1 MKRLLSA
8 RDFNT
13 LEIAMSSIMANKM
26 RSTLTALGIIFGVA
40 AIITMLA
47 IGKGAEA
54 EILEQLKA
62 TGVNNIIIN
71 AREPGEQS
79 GNQDQ
84 QQQQQQQG
92 STQTSSQTPG
102 KQEPKGKNYS
112 KGLSLSDAESIK
124 KLVNSIEAISTEGQY
139 NTRIISAGQNLDV
152 KIIGI
157 TPDFAEINNITLDK
171 GTWFNRQQ
179 AAAGLGV
186 CIIGSDI
193 KKRFFTTSDAIGNYI
208 KCGKQWLKVVGVTA
222 EKATNKSAEEAFKI
236 RNVNLDIY
244 VPIQTLLT
252 RFQDATRIR
261 PVKNGEGP
269 GAQQSN
275 TIHQVKRITVKVKS
289 SGDLAETGNVIKK
302 ILDRRH
308 SKVEDF
314 EVVVPE
320 LLLKQQQKTK
330 EMFSLVLSII
340 AGISLLV
347 GGIGIMNIMLASV
360 LERTKEIGTRLAI
373 GAQKK
378 DIVKQFLFEAVLIS
392 LSGGFIGVFLGVAGA
407 LIADKV
413 ADINTIISN
422 TSILISFIVSTGVGI
437 IFGYSPAQKAAR
449 QNPIDS
455 LRYE

>member
-1 MKRLLSA
+1 MKRLLSD
-8 RDFNT
+8 RDLNT
-13 LEIAMSSIMANKM
+13 LEIAISSIMANKM

-54 EILEQLKA
+54 EILEQLEA

-71 AREPGEQS
+71 AKEPGEQS
-79 GNQDQ
+79 QNQSQ
-84 QQQQQQQG
+84 GQQQQG
-92 STQTSSQTPG
+92 TSGTSSQPAG

-124 KLVNSIEAISTEGQY
+124 NLVNSIEAISTEGQH
-139 NTRIISAGQNLDV
+139 NTRIISEGQNLDV
-152 KIIGI
+152 KIVGI
-157 TPDFAEINNITLDK
+157 TEDFPAINNITLDK
-171 GTWFNRQQ
+171 GSWFNREQT
-179 AAAGLGV
+179 AAGLGV

-193 KKRFFTTSDAIGNYI
+193 KKRFFTTGDALGNYI

-222 EKATNKSAEEAFKI
+222 EKATNKTAEEAFKI

-252 RFQDATRIR
+252 RFEDATRIK
-261 PVKNGEGP
+261 PVRNGEGSDGRGP
-269 GAQQSN
+269 GS
-275 TIHQVKRITVKVKS
+275 IHQVKRITVKVNS
-289 SGDLAETGNVIKK
+289 TGDLAETGNVIKK
-302 ILDRRH
+302 ILERRH

-360 LERTKEIGTRLAI
+360 LERTKEIGTRMAI

-413 ADINTIISN
+413 ADIHTIISN

-437 IFGYSPAQKAAR
+437 IFGYSPAKKAAR